1 MARPRITGGGWTASA
16 ASPTTFSATHLPE
29 LSFRDISP
37 GALDATLAQVART
50 DLSLLDIHVPSYRH
64 RFSPARVA
72 SLLRAAARLA
82 PAELS
87 LVVWGMG
94 DQDRPAAVEM
104 PCFHRA
110 TSLRLGGWWLAMALP
125 EQQGQ
130 GAVFPVLERLSIDA
144 WCFDFGDLIPRCPR
158 LRQLEVTRAH
168 GIGAVTVRSPTIE
181 SLHVDGLPLRGMGID
196 VVAPRPVSLHVD
208 ALPSEVKGFVGAE
221 HEVDLLKLILRCAP
235 MLKVMTLT
243 LSDEVSPCIAGCVE
257 IYRVLKAH
265 HSVKWCFNWQPQ

>member
-1 MARPRITGGGWTASA
+1 
-16 ASPTTFSATHLPE
+16 
-29 LSFRDISP
+29 
-37 GALDATLAQVART
+37 
-50 DLSLLDIHVPSYRH
+50 
-64 RFSPARVA
+64 
-72 SLLRAAARLA
+72 
-82 PAELS
+82 
-87 LVVWGMG
+87 MG

-110 TSLRLGGWWLAMALP
+110 TSVRLGGWWLAMALP
-125 EQQGQ
+125 EQQQGQ
-130 GAVFPVLERLSIDA
+130 GAVVFPVVERLSIDA

-208 ALPSEVKGFVGAE
+208 GLPSRWDSRVNSAFFLFSFFQLREPCPQKCHCDQSDNWRNHDISLDALEEVEFKGFEGAG
-221 HEVDLLKLILRCAP
+221 HEVDLLKLILRCAQ

-257 IYRVLKAH
+257 IYRILKAH
-265 HSVKWCFNWQPQ
+265 DPVKWSFNWQPR